1 MFNLFSEMK
10 ISGCNYPAFF
20 YYYYLQ
26 AIVIAC
32 LFYLIISDI
41 QEKCALTRQLD
52 NPTQKI
58 ACNNKLLC

>member
-1 MFNLFSEMK
+1 MYNLFSELK
-10 ISGCNYPAFF
+10 ISACNYPAFF
-20 YYYYLQ
+20 YFYYLH

-41 QEKCALTRQLD
+41 QEKCALTRPLD

-58 ACNNKLLC
+58 VCNNKLLC